1 MSLKYNFGGI
11 EGAASAVHGSDDGF
25 DFKAMEPAEAAT
37 NFDRISSDLKSAI
50 GQVNSTA
57 ELNAA
62 LKDLSDKVGQAG
74 SSMQQ
79 TEQGVTGMFASAGD
93 ADATT
98 SDRQLQSFVVEFD
111 RPIDPVPV
119 TMAEYG
125 LLL

>member
-1 MSLKYNFGGI
+1 
-11 EGAASAVHGSDDGF
+11 VQGSDDGF
-25 DFKAMEPAEAAT
+25 DFKAMEPAETAT

-50 GQVNSTA
+50 GQVDSTA